1 MSREIGRFKITEGLD
16 IVVSELDS
24 GWIDIR
30 KYVRKRGIFTRVG
43 VNLPREKVK
52 DLIKV
57 LREVV

>member
-30 KYVRKRGIFTRVG
+30 KFVRKRGIFTRDG
-43 VNLPREKVK
+43 VNLPKEKVRRLVK
-52 DLIKV
+52 ILK
-57 LREVV
+57 EVV